1 MAPRQDQLIDRA
13 TAELA
18 KPSNGVAQR
27 LLADGTTPETT
38 GEADRADDS
47 ELRVAEP
54 MVTTAEDLR
63 DAMARLGAETEQTGL
78 AAMAATLDAVRVSA
92 EGKSSGT
99 VAKQLRALANKLAQ
113 ATLDLETSTR

>member
-18 KPSNGVAQR
+18 KPSKGRAQR
-27 LLADGTTPETT
+27 LFASGATPETT

-54 MVTTAEDLR
+54 MVTTAKDLR

-78 AAMAATLDAVRVSA
+78 AALETTLDAVRANA

-99 VAKQLRALANKLAQ
+99 VAKKLRALANKLAR

>member
-27 LLADGTTPETT
+27 LLADGATPETT

-99 VAKQLRALANKLAQ
+99 VAKQLRALANKLAR